1 MSITFFHGEHEANF
15 ANANAF
21 ALMRTL
27 GIEPD
32 YCGEIVGHELASR
45 CLREINRATQRHTRP
60 TEVGHNFIDFGLDA
74 EGIVRRLTALAE
86 IGRAAGNEKV
96 NWG

>member
-1 MSITFFHGEHEANF
+1 MSITFFHSEHEANF

-21 ALMRTL
+21 ALMKTL

-32 YCGEIVGHELASR
+32 YSGEIVGHELARR
-45 CLREINRATQRHTRP
+45 CLRAINRAVQHHTRP
-60 TEVGHNFIDFGLDA
+60 TEVEGNFISFGLDA
-74 EGIVRRLTALAE
+74 EGIVRRLIALAE